1 MDGSKTAGY
10 DLRGFVRGG
19 EDRVHLLPVGGVC
32 LGLLQHEVADNN
44 VIPLL
49 STEVRA
55 DRPTDGR
62 TRSIVYCVYCRRTIP
77 SPAAYHVNN
86 TNRWE
91 TDGRTDAKLT
101 TWKQPN
107 CINRRT
113 RYLIDK

>member
-1 MDGSKTAGY
+1 MVAKQRATTYGVLFG
-10 DLRGFVRGG
+10 GG

-62 TRSIVYCVYCRRTIP
+62 TRSTASTADERSHRP
-77 SPAAYHVNN
+77 LPDHVNN

-91 TDGRTDAKLT
+91 TDAKLT